1 MNRPK
6 DKPSDLSYLLDPDY
20 RDDRSQLSRQMYF
33 INEEVEDKLRR
44 YIWTGCTDKCLRDSV
59 MSHAPELITQ
69 IIRKQ
74 NLHMIYPGHD
84 DSAFGDLV
92 QTAWAQLERVLY
104 KFRAKPHCRVCYSPD
119 RPNNSALYIPGDNEY
134 GIITYDELFGKEKN
148 AERVGSILVV
158 NMRCPHCGAQ
168 LSGEPEIK
176 AVLGRFGGSS
186 TILFRGNSK
195 VFNLF
200 SQVSRTV
207 ILAFVKRE
215 GRDRKNSGSYK
226 EHLSGK
232 VRLDDD
238 KMERFFSEAN
248 EIFKFNIDFIKCLEA
263 LKVVVSTDER
273 PYEGLIGKLSR
284 ESKLSRAQVS
294 NFMKMLKYR
303 AHEFTDSPLNK
314 NPDLVYRSAI
324 QQMDT
329 EVDDG
334 E

>member
-1 MNRPK
+1 MSDSK
-6 DKPSDLSYLLDPDY
+6 AASKDLSYLLDPDY
-20 RDDRSQLSRQMYF
+20 RDDRSQVSKVHYF
-33 INEEVEDKLRR
+33 VNEEVEDKLRR
-44 YIWTGCTDKCLRDSV
+44 YIWTGCTDKALRDSV

-104 KFRAKPHCRVCYSPD
+104 KFRAKPHCRVCYSPE
-119 RPNNSALYIPGDNEY
+119 RPNNSALYVPGDHEY

-148 AERVGSILVV
+148 PDRVGTNLVV
-158 NMRCPHCGAQ
+158 GRKCPHCKVALDGD
-168 LSGEPEIK
+168 PNVW
-176 AVLGRFGGSS
+176 AVQGRFGGSQ

-226 EHLSGK
+226 DHLSSK

-238 KMERFFSEAN
+238 KMERFFAEVR
-248 EIFKFNIDFIKCLEA
+248 ELFKYNSDFLKCVDA
-263 LKVVVSTDER
+263 LRRIVSTDDR
-273 PYEGLIGKLSR
+273 PYEGLIGKLAR
-284 ESKLSRAQVS
+284 ESKQSRVQVG
-294 NFMKMLKYR
+294 NFMKMLR
-303 AHEFTDSPLNK
+303 FRSHEFTDSPLNK
-314 NPDLVYRSAI
+314 TPENVYRNAL
-324 QQMDT
+324 QQMEGDA
-329 EVDDG
+329 DD

>member
-1 MNRPK
+1 MSNTR
-6 DKPSDLSYLLDPDY
+6 DLSYLLDADY

-33 INEEVEDKLRR
+33 INEEVEDKLRK
-44 YIWTGCTDKCLRDSV
+44 YIWTGCTDKCLRDSI

-74 NLHMIYPGHD
+74 NLHQIYPGHD
-84 DSAFGDLV
+84 DAAFGDLV
-92 QTAWAQLERVLY
+92 QTAWAQLERILY
-104 KFRAKPHCRVCYSPD
+104 KFRAKPHCRVCYSPE

-148 AERVGSILVV
+148 NERIGKILVADTK
-158 NMRCPHCGAQ
+158 CPHCGAQ
-168 LSGEPEIK
+168 LHDEPEIT

-195 VFNLF
+195 VFNMF

-215 GRDRKNSGSYK
+215 WRDRKNSDSYK
-226 EHLSGK
+226 SHLSGK
-232 VRLDDD
+232 VRIDDD
-238 KMERFFSEAN
+238 KIERFFVEAH
-248 EIFKFNIDFIKCLEA
+248 EIFKFNNDFIKCVEA
-263 LKVVVSTDER
+263 LKRIITTDER
-273 PYEGLIGKLSR
+273 PHEGLIGKLAR
-284 ESKLSRAQVS
+284 ESRQSRAQIG
-294 NFMKMLKYR
+294 NFMRMLKYR
-303 AHEFTDSPLNK
+303 AHEFTDSPLNRS
-314 NPDLVYRSAI
+314 PDQIYRSAI

-329 EVDDG
+329 EVDDS